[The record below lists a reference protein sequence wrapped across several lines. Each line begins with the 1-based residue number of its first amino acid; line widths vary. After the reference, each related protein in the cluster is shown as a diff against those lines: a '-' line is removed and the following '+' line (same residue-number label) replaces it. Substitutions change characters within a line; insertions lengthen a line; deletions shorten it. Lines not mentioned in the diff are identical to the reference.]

1 MPSAL
6 TFSDEESKNNAI
18 PAKQANSAKTKKK
31 KRLDSMPEEEK
42 RDWHNDDDDEEKKEE
57 KKQELAVAGITLNFA
72 NLALTSGLK
81 GSRSKKK

>member
-31 KRLDSMPEEEK
+31 KRLEAVPEER
-42 RDWHNDDDDEEKKEE
+42 RDWHNDDDEEKKEE